1 MNVWNNDNFKIDN
14 KPIILKKWFD
24 KKIYY
29 VKDIINK
36 DTFYTVEE
44 ITRVYNLQT
53 NFLEYYGLINTIRR
67 YIQSTNLQLDNLF
80 FITVIFL
87 LVLK

>member
-1 MNVWNNDNFKIDN
+1 MNIWNNDNFKIDN
-14 KPIILKKWFD
+14 KPIFFKKWFD

-36 DTFYTVEE
+36 NTFYTFEE
-44 ITRVYNLQT
+44 ITSVYILQT

-67 YIQSTNLQLDNLF
+67 YIQSTNLQLENLF
-80 FITVIFL
+80 FYNLYSF
-87 LVLK
+87 